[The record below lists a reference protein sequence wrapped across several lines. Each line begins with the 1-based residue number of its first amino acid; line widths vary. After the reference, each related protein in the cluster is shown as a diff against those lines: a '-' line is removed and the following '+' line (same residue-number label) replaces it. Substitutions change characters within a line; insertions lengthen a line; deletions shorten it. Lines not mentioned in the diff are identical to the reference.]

1 MSPASKHTPGPWH
14 VCYEG
19 DRDPVIRPA
28 MDGDEARPN
37 GALLAVL
44 HTSCLWDVETT
55 RANAALIA
63 SAPSLLAE
71 RDALRKALAD
81 LVQAQDDI
89 DEGRVHDCLL
99 RSDAIDRARAALAL
113 GGAS

>member
-1 MSPASKHTPGPWH
+1 MSPASKHTPGPWVRFVLNGRQEIASKNEH
-14 VCYEG
+14 GKSVAVVPSG
-19 DRDPVIRPA
+19 PDRD
-28 MDGDEARPN
+28 
-37 GALLAVL
+37 
-44 HTSCLWDVETT
+44 
-55 RANAALIA
+55 ANARLIA

-89 DEGRVHDCLL
+89 DEGRVHDCIL

-113 GGAS
+113 GGASA